1 MDLEQLR
8 DPGRPRL
15 VERLDRLREVLEPLQ
30 VRRVGQWGRAG
41 EVRVGGPARLGEELG
56 VLLEDLEVLLLWG
69 WWD

>member
-30 VRRVGQWGRAG
+30 VRRVGQRGRAG
-41 EVRVGGPARLGEELG
+41 EVRVGGLARLGEELG
-56 VLLEDLEVLLLWG
+56 VLLEDLEVLLF
-69 WWD
+69 